1 MILIDKQLEALHY
14 LEDPVTTELYYGGAV
29 GGLKSTTGCFWQLKR
44 RIKYPGT
51 RGLLGRAVLKTL
63 KETTLKTFFE
73 VAKRQGIL
81 RGTHFELTNAQHPE
95 NPNAIVFYN
104 GSLIYLKDL
113 FAYPTDPE
121 FDELGSLE
129 ITDAF
134 IDEAPQVTE
143 KAKTIVRSR
152 IRFRLNDYQLIP
164 KMMLS
169 GNPSKTWAYDQFYRP
184 FRDGTLRPD
193 RKFIQALPYDNPWL
207 PASYITSLEGLPEQS
222 RQRLLHGNWEYDDDP
237 TVLIDYDRI
246 IDAFSNKFVAAGK
259 KYITADIA
267 RFGSDKTVIGVWSGW
282 RVKLHEFT
290 KLSMVEVADK
300 IREYMLAFQIPTSQV
315 VVDEDGVGGGAKD
328 ILACKG
334 FVNNSKPLPNPI
346 TRQVENYNN
355 LKSQCYYRIAD
366 RINKA
371 SIFIECQHNEQRNAL
386 IKDLENVKQW
396 KQDFDGKMQVIPKD
410 KVKEIIGRSPDYS
423 DCLMMREYFELIPQ
437 INWMPE

>member
-1 MILIDKQLEALHY
+1 MLINKQLEALHY
-14 LEDPVTTELYYGGAV
+14 LEDQTTTELYYGGAV

-44 RIKYPGT
+44 RLKYPGT

-73 VAKRQGIL
+73 VAKRQGII
-81 RGTHFELTNAQHPE
+81 RGKHFELTNAQHSE
-95 NPNAIVFYN
+95 SPNALIFYN

-152 IRFRLNDYQLIP
+152 IRFRLDDYNLVP

-169 GNPSKTWAYDQFYRP
+169 GNPSKNWPYDQFYRP
-184 FRDGTLRPD
+184 FRDGELRYD
-193 RKFIQALPYDNPWL
+193 RKFIQSLPTDNPWL
-207 PASYITSLEGLPEQS
+207 PKSYIHSLEGLPESS
-222 RQRLLHGNWEYDDDP
+222 RQRLLYGNWEYDDDP
-237 TVLIDYDRI
+237 SVLINYDRI
-246 IDAFSNKFVAAGK
+246 IDAFSNRFVNPGK

-267 RFGSDKTVIGVWSGW
+267 RFGSDKTVIGVWTGW
-282 RVKLHEFT
+282 RVKLYEFS
-290 KLSMVEVADK
+290 KLSVTESAAK
-300 IREYMLAFQIPTSQV
+300 IQEYQLASNIPTSQV
-315 VVDEDGVGGGAKD
+315 VVDEDGVGGGVKD

-334 FVNNSKPLPNPI
+334 FVNNSRPFPNPI
-346 TRQVENYNN
+346 TRVDDNFNN
-355 LKSQCYYRIAD
+355 LKSQCYFRIAD
-366 RINKA
+366 RFNRA
-371 SIFIECQHNEQRNAL
+371 ELFIECQHNEQRNGL

-396 KQDFDGKMQVIPKD
+396 KMDFDGKRQVMPKD

-423 DCLMMREYFELIPQ
+423 DCIMMREYFELIPQ